1 MSTTQHTIIN
11 IKSSLIMP
19 NIIMAAA
26 IGFFLESQERIR
38 NSRGKRVI
46 DVRATEVLLW
56 FLTIIGIRV
65 VH

>member
-1 MSTTQHTIIN
+1 
-11 IKSSLIMP
+11 MP